1 MRTRIARA
9 ALVVA
14 ATGFSTAAL
23 AHPGGGDMHG
33 LAHGFAH
40 PFGGLDHLL
49 AMITVGLFAYQLGGR
64 ALWLVPASF
73 VLAMTAGGALGA
85 LGIQVPFVEAGI
97 ALSVL
102 VLGAI
107 VALGVK
113 APVAV
118 AMAVVAAFAVF
129 HGHAHGS
136 EMPLDTA
143 IAPYAIGFVLA
154 TALLHAA
161 GVTLG
166 LLIGR
171 FSEAYG
177 RLGFRLS
184 GGLVALAGGAIL
196 MHAI

>member
-1 MRTRIARA
+1 MRTRLARA
-9 ALVVA
+9 AIVI
-14 ATGFSTAAL
+14 ATLLPTAAF
-23 AHPGGGDMHG
+23 AHPGGGDAHG
-33 LAHGFAH
+33 FVHGFAH
-40 PFGGLDHLL
+40 PFGGLDHVL

-73 VLAMTAGGALGA
+73 VLAMTAGGALGLA
-85 LGIQVPFVEAGI
+85 GIPVPFVEAGI
-97 ALSVL
+97 AASVL

-107 VALGVK
+107 VALGVR

-118 AMAVVAAFAVF
+118 AMALVAAFAVF
-129 HGHAHGS
+129 HGHAHGT
-136 EMPLDTA
+136 EMPLDTTV
-143 IAPYAIGFVLA
+143 APYAAGFVLA

-166 LLIGR
+166 LMIGR

-196 MHAI
+196 LHAI

>member
-1 MRTRIARA
+1 MRTRIASA
-9 ALVVA
+9 AVAIATLVP
-14 ATGFSTAAL
+14 TAAL
-23 AHPGGGDMHG
+23 AHPGGGDAHG
-33 LAHGFAH
+33 FMHGFAH
-40 PFGGLDHLL
+40 PFGGFDHVL

-73 VLAMTAGGALGA
+73 VLAMTAGGALGLA
-85 LGIQVPFVEAGI
+85 GIPVPFVEAGI
-97 ALSVL
+97 AASVL

-107 VALGVK
+107 VAFGVR

-118 AMAVVAAFAVF
+118 AMALVAAFAVF
-129 HGHAHGS
+129 HGHAHGA
-136 EMPLDTA
+136 EMPSDTA
-143 IAPYAIGFVLA
+143 VAAYAAGFVLA

-166 LLIGR
+166 LMIGR

-177 RLGFRLS
+177 RVGFRLS

-196 MHAI
+196 LHVI

>member
-1 MRTRIARA
+1 MRTRVASAIIVIAT
-9 ALVVA
+9 LLP
-14 ATGFSTAAL
+14 TAAF
-23 AHPGGGDMHG
+23 AHPGGGDAHSFV
-33 LAHGFAH
+33 HGFAH
-40 PFGGLDHLL
+40 PFGGLDHVL

-73 VLAMTAGGALGA
+73 VLAMTAGGALGLA
-85 LGIQVPFVEAGI
+85 GVPVPFVETGI
-97 ALSVL
+97 AASVL
-102 VLGAI
+102 VLGAV
-107 VALGVK
+107 VALGVQ

-118 AMAVVAAFAVF
+118 AMALVAALAIF
-129 HGHAHGS
+129 HGHSHGT

-143 IAPYAIGFVLA
+143 IAPYAAGFVLA
-154 TALLHAA
+154 TALLHAG

-171 FSEAYG
+171 LSSAYG

-196 MHAI
+196 LHVV